1 MRSDVSTSGSR
12 PACIWLAVGAI
23 LIVLAGSVWRP
34 TLAGSARDGVYEAIA
49 GELLDGIARFDGAG
63 GISSIVK
70 PRYRIAVWSF
80 GEDDIPIPKSSA
92 DAIQAG
98 VMAALSRRNAGLH
111 EFVAREAILTII
123 ADMEETGELDDA
135 AENPIPAL
143 LDRIRDVDI
152 LVRGHMRRA
161 GTAIDL
167 WYEAWT
173 MDGTLAAATQVHRL
187 TLDPGEAA
195 AARWTLDQ
203 AVAQAAAYFADRAPD
218 MTELRLGGVRF
229 EGSGIQ
235 PPFGFYLE
243 DSVSIALQDAF
254 SDILTDRT
262 LIVRGPELGEDC
274 LDPLRGRPVAAGALD
289 AESCGGGDGVFL
301 LTGTYWSW
309 AEAVEVRLTLED
321 TAGRAESWKGFARR
335 DSLPPGVAL
344 RPEGDLGPL
353 QWNKP
358 GPIGF
363 KLRSA
368 RGNDPSYAIGE
379 TLDLLLSIDRDGWVH
394 CFYRQADRVVVPIFP
409 NDHHREARLEGGV
422 LHTIPGDLLPFALRF
437 TAPAGVELV
446 KCFAAT
452 RDISAELPAYLRGE
466 GLEPLPPD
474 SDATIASIFR
484 AIPGA
489 GLSEASLVITVTDED

>member
-1 MRSDVSTSGSR
+1 M
-12 PACIWLAVGAI
+12 
-23 LIVLAGSVWRP
+23 
-34 TLAGSARDGVYEAIA
+34 
-49 GELLDGIARFDGAG
+49 
-63 GISSIVK
+63 
-70 PRYRIAVWSF
+70 
-80 GEDDIPIPKSSA
+80 
-92 DAIQAG
+92 
-98 VMAALSRRNAGLH
+98 
-111 EFVAREAILTII
+111 
-123 ADMEETGELDDA
+123 
-135 AENPIPAL
+135 
-143 LDRIRDVDI
+143 
-152 LVRGHMRRA
+152 
-161 GTAIDL
+161 
-167 WYEAWT
+167 
-173 MDGTLAAATQVHRL
+173 
-187 TLDPGEAA
+187 
-195 AARWTLDQ
+195 
-203 AVAQAAAYFADRAPD
+203 
-218 MTELRLGGVRF
+218 
-229 EGSGIQ
+229 
-235 PPFGFYLE
+235 
-243 DSVSIALQDAF
+243 
-254 SDILTDRT
+254 
-262 LIVRGPELGEDC
+262 
-274 LDPLRGRPVAAGALD
+274 
-289 AESCGGGDGVFL
+289 
-301 LTGTYWSW
+301 
-309 AEAVEVRLTLED
+309 EVRLTLED
-321 TAGRAESWKGFARR
+321 AAGRSESWKGFARR

-379 TLDLLLSIDRDGWVH
+379 TLDLLLRIDRDGWVH